1 MLQFLRD
8 ALSLPT
14 WISLGALLQSTLW
27 IFLPTRIA
35 ILPAIIYLVACLTN
49 TILVWQ
55 GVRVNPRM
63 SGIVPG
69 KATVQ
74 FPGST
79 KPSQNPIVVIKL
91 AARSNHPLG
100 TFHPYMRT
108 ISSFFKRMVKNLDD
122 YSEEYGFLGASIYIG
137 NERATANEIM
147 ILAYFRTYEG
157 LHAFAHAPG
166 GVHREAWSYW
176 NTQVMAKGK
185 TEESRMFS
193 IMHET
198 YQIPAGMWE
207 NIYVN
212 YHPSGLGA
220 TTYKVDVAGQD
231 KWASPLVDARKGLL
245 RSSRGR
251 MAVTA
256 GNDNEI
262 YGDDPYANK
271 KA

>member
-1 MLQFLRD
+1 M
-8 ALSLPT
+8 
-14 WISLGALLQSTLW
+14 
-27 IFLPTRIA
+27 
-35 ILPAIIYLVACLTN
+35 CLIDTVL
-49 TILVWQ
+49 IWQ
-55 GVRVNPRM
+55 GFRFNQRM
-63 SGIVPG
+63 SGVING
-69 KATVQ
+69 KTSAQ

-79 KPSQNPIVVIKL
+79 SPSQSPIVVIKL

-100 TFHPYMRT
+100 TFHPHLRV
-108 ISSFFKRMVKNLDD
+108 ISTFFKRMINDLDD
-122 YSEEYGFLGASIYIG
+122 HSEKYGFLGANTYIG
-137 NERATANEIM
+137 AERKTANEIM

-157 LHAFAHAPG
+157 LHAWTHVPG

-176 NTQVMAKGK
+176 NTNVMAKAK
-185 TEESRMFS
+185 LEESRMFS

-207 NIYVN
+207 SIYIN

-220 TTYKVDVAGQD
+220 TSYKIDVSGQER
-231 KWASPLVDARKGLL
+231 WASPLVDARRGVL

-256 GNDNEI
+256 GNDNEV
-262 YGDDPYANK
+262 YRDDPYANE